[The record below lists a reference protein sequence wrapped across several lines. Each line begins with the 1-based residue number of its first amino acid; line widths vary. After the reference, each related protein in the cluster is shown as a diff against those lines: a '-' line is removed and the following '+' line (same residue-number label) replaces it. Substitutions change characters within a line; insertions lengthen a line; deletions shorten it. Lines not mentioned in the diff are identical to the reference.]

1 MLGYTTCVYLSLL
14 RAYGIYGGR
23 RGFQIP
29 WNWSYK
35 QKWGIMQ
42 AGEPNPGPLQEEK
55 GLLTAES
62 SPPIK
67 LPNL

>member
-1 MLGYTTCVYLSLL
+1 MFIIFFMLGYTACVYLSLL

-35 QKWGIMQ
+35 QKWGTMQ
-42 AGEPNPGPLQEEK
+42 VRG
-55 GLLTAES
+55 T
-62 SPPIK
+62 
-67 LPNL
+67 

>member
-1 MLGYTTCVYLSLL
+1 MHTVSMEAGEAFRFLGIGVTNRNEASCKL
-14 RAYGIYGGR
+14 
-23 RGFQIP
+23 
-29 WNWSYK
+29 
-35 QKWGIMQ
+35 
-42 AGEPNPGPLQEEK
+42 GEPNPGPLQEEK